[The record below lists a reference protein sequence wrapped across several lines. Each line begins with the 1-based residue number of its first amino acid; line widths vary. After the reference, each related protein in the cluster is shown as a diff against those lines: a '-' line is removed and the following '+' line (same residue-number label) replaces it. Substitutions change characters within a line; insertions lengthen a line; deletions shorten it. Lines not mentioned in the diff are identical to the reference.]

1 LNQATPKGYNITV
14 ISMPDEHIAELK
26 ARMDKTIQVFE
37 HELVKLR
44 TGRANPAMVED
55 VKVDYYGTHT
65 PLKHLARMTAP
76 EPDMIVIYPFD
87 KTQVHAI
94 EKAIQAANLGFNPTV
109 DGELLRIKVPRLTEE
124 RRKELSKVI
133 HDKAEESKVA
143 LRNIRREI
151 KEHLDKEQKAGKISE
166 DDHDR
171 VMKEIEKVT
180 HEYTAKIDQTA
191 QTKEKQLLS
200 V

>member
-1 LNQATPKGYNITV
+1 MFAV
-14 ISMPDEHIAELK
+14 ISMPDKHVTELK
-26 ARMDKTIQVFE
+26 ARMDKTMQVFE

-65 PLKHLARMTAP
+65 PLKHLARITAP
-76 EPDMIVIYPFD
+76 EPDMIVIHPFD

-133 HDKAEESKVA
+133 HDRAEESKVA

-151 KEHLDKEQKAGKISE
+151 KEHLDKEQKDGKVSE

-191 QTKEKQLLS
+191 QAKEKQLMS

>member
-1 LNQATPKGYNITV
+1 MVDK
-14 ISMPDEHIAELK
+14 HIVELK

-44 TGRANPAMVED
+44 TGRATPAMIED

-65 PLKHLARMTAP
+65 PLKHLARIAAP
-76 EPDMIVIYPFD
+76 EPDLLVIHPFD

-109 DGELLRIKVPRLTEE
+109 EGELLRIKIPRLTEE

-133 HDKAEESKVA
+133 HDKAEESKGA

-151 KEHLDKEQKAGKISE
+151 KEHLDKEQKDGTLSE

-171 VMKEIEKVT
+171 IMKEIDKVT
-180 HEYTAKIDQTA
+180 HEYTAKIDQMA
-191 QTKEKQLLS
+191 QAKQKQLLS

>member
-1 LNQATPKGYNITV
+1 MVDK
-14 ISMPDEHIAELK
+14 HIADLK
-26 ARMDKTIQVFE
+26 ARMDKTLQVFD
-37 HELVKLR
+37 HELQKLR

-65 PLKHLARMTAP
+65 PLKHLARITAP
-76 EPDMIVIYPFD
+76 EPDMLLIQPFD
-87 KTQVHAI
+87 KTQIQAI
-94 EKAIQAANLGFNPTV
+94 ERAIQAANLGLNPTV
-109 DGELLRIKVPRLTEE
+109 DGDLLRIKIPRLTEE

-133 HDKAEESKVA
+133 HDKAEEAKVA

-151 KEHLDKEQKAGKISE
+151 KEQLDKEQKDGKISE

-171 VMKEIEKVT
+171 VMKELEKVT
-180 HEYTAKIDQTA
+180 HDYTAKITQAA
-191 QTKEKQLLS
+191 QAKEKQLMS

>member
-1 LNQATPKGYNITV
+1 MLAV

-65 PLKHLARMTAP
+65 PLKHLARITAP

-151 KEHLDKEQKAGKISE
+151 KEHLDKEQKDGKISE

>member
-1 LNQATPKGYNITV
+1 
-14 ISMPDEHIAELK
+14 
-26 ARMDKTIQVFE
+26 MDKTVQVFE

-65 PLKHLARMTAP
+65 PLKHLARVTAP

-87 KTQVHAI
+87 KTQVHAM

-109 DGELLRIKVPRLTEE
+109 EGELLRIKVPRLTEE

-151 KEHLDKEQKAGKISE
+151 KEHLDKEQKDGKISE

-180 HEYTAKIDQTA
+180 HEYTEKIDQTA

>member
-1 LNQATPKGYNITV
+1 MVDK
-14 ISMPDEHIAELK
+14 HIIDLK

-65 PLKHLARMTAP
+65 PLKHLARIAAP
-76 EPDMIVIYPFD
+76 EPDLIVIHPFD

-109 DGELLRIKVPRLTEE
+109 DGDLLRIKIPRLTEE
-124 RRKELSKVI
+124 RRKELSKII
-133 HDKAEESKVA
+133 HDKAEEAKIA

-151 KEHLDKEQKAGKISE
+151 KEQLDKEQKDGKISE

-171 VMKEIEKVT
+171 LMKELDKVT

-191 QTKEKQLLS
+191 QAKEKQLLT